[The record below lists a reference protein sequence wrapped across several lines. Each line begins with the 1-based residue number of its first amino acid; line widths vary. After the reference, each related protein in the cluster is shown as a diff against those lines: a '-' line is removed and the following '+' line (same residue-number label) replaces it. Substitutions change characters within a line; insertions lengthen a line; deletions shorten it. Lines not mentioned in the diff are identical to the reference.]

1 MTMQKLRI
9 YFYTD
14 TFLPAVDGVVTSIL
28 NIKKELEARG
38 NDVYVITPSS
48 PGSKLIA
55 EMHNHI
61 ITVPGVRFKRYPQY
75 SLALLPFIAPLKLN
89 LEIPD
94 ITHLHT
100 PFFMGF
106 YGLLYAK
113 LNRVP
118 VVGTFHTLFTSA
130 DVIKEYAISSK
141 ATQSILIK
149 YAWPYARYFYNRC
162 NVVIAPSNAT
172 ERLLR
177 AQHITNITV
186 VPNSVDLERFNE
198 KAEGS
203 AVRER
208 ILKGGFKSIVLYVGR
223 ISKEKNI
230 ETMIEAGRLLKGK
243 KIKFVL
249 AGTGPAMAFY
259 KNIVNSKGLGG
270 MFSFEGFVN
279 DSELPKYYAASDL
292 FCIPSTFETQGIVS
306 LEAMAC
312 NKPVV
317 GADYLALKDLIVNG
331 KNGEKFKPL
340 NSEDCARKIERV
352 LNNLDSY
359 KIMIETAKEYSISKI
374 ADRLLNV
381 YSSLLN
387 DKA

>member
-1 MTMQKLRI
+1 MAMQKLRI

-14 TFLPAVDGVVTSIL
+14 TFLPAVDGVVTSML

-38 NDVYVITPSS
+38 NDVYIITPSS
-48 PGSKLIA
+48 PGSKAIA
-55 EMHNHI
+55 EMHNHV
-61 ITVPGVRFKRYPQY
+61 ITVPGIRFKRYPQY

-130 DVIKEYAISSK
+130 DVIKEYAISTK
-141 ATQSILIK
+141 ATQGILIK
-149 YAWPYARYFYNRC
+149 YAWPYARYFYNKC
-162 NVVIAPSNAT
+162 NIVIAPSAAT
-172 ERLLR
+172 ERLLQ
-177 AQHITNITV
+177 AQHITNTIV
-186 VPNSVDLERFNE
+186 VPNSVDLERFNS
-198 KAEGS
+198 KVDGS
-203 AVRER
+203 AVRKR
-208 ILKGGFKSIVLYVGR
+208 ILREGFKSIVLYVGR

-230 ETMIEAGRLLKGK
+230 ETMIEAGRVLKGK

-249 AGTGPAMAFY
+249 VGTGPAMSFY
-259 KNIVNSKGLGG
+259 KNMVDSKGLGN
-270 MFSFEGFVN
+270 MFEFEGFVN

-317 GADYLALKDLIVNG
+317 GADYLALKDLILNG
-331 KNGEKFKPL
+331 KNGEKFHPL
-340 NSEDCARKIERV
+340 NGEDCAKKIERV

-359 KIMIETAKEYSISKI
+359 KTMIETAKEYSINKI